1 MVEFFGLVGVS
12 FRGGVKRKQVIFV
25 VEGFAIIK
33 NSGLG
38 IVPMKD
44 AFAKK
49 RTAIS
54 EKGGKTGDKDGKGI
68 KIILGGLRQ
77 LFVIFFVHL
86 RVSGKPE

>member
-12 FRGGVKRKQVIFV
+12 FGGGVKGKQVIFV
-25 VEGFAIIK
+25 VEGFSVVK

-49 RTAIS
+49 RTAVS

-77 LFVIFFVHL
+77 LFVIIFLFI
-86 RVSGKPE
+86 